1 MELAAKPSNIYSY
14 LMAIF
19 SIIILGWAVWAMYSA
34 FNFQQEGNM
43 ESFYF
48 YAIASSIA
56 IVLAV
61 SSIMQMRRRIALLQS
76 AATKVLSV
84 VLCGNCGFKVVR
96 AFGEGDFVYKEVGKC
111 QQCSG
116 TMRVESI
123 YAEEPPKKGPF

>member
-1 MELAAKPSNIYSY
+1 LAAKPGNIYSY
-14 LMAIF
+14 LMVIF
-19 SIIILGWAVWAMYSA
+19 SIVILGWAVWAMYSA

-84 VLCGNCGFKVVR
+84 VLCGNCGFKVMR
-96 AFGEGDFVYKEVGKC
+96 AFAEGDFVYKEVGKC

>member
-1 MELAAKPSNIYSY
+1 MYSY
-14 LMAIF
+14 LMVIF
-19 SIIILGWAVWAMYSA
+19 SIVILVWAIWAMYTA

-48 YAIASSIA
+48 YAIASSVA

-61 SSIMQMRRRIALLQS
+61 SSIMQMRRRIVMLQRL
-76 AATKVLSV
+76 ATKVLLV

-96 AFGEGDFVYKEVGKC
+96 AFADGDFVYKEVGQC

-123 YAEEPPKKGPF
+123 YAEEPAKKSRL

>member
-1 MELAAKPSNIYSY
+1 LDAKPSGMYGY
-14 LMAIF
+14 LMVIF
-19 SIIILGWAVWAMYSA
+19 SVVILVWAVWAMYTA
-34 FNFQQEGNM
+34 FNFQQEGNL

-48 YAIASSIA
+48 YAIASSVA

-61 SSIMQMRRRIALLQS
+61 SSIMQMRRRIAMLQRL
-76 AATKVLSV
+76 AIKVLSV

-96 AFGEGDFVYKEVGKC
+96 VFADGDFVYKEVGKC

-123 YAEEPPKKGPF
+123 YAEEPARKSRL

>member
-1 MELAAKPSNIYSY
+1 MAAKPGNIYSY
-14 LMAIF
+14 LMVIF
-19 SIIILGWAVWAMYSA
+19 SIVILGWAVWAMYSA
-34 FNFQQEGNM
+34 FNFQQQGNM

-48 YAIASSIA
+48 YAIAGSVA

-61 SSIMQMRRRIALLQS
+61 SSIMQMRRRIAVLQS
-76 AATKVLSV
+76 LATKVLSV
-84 VLCGNCGFKVVR
+84 VLCGNCGFEVVR

-123 YAEEPPKKGPF
+123 YAEEPAKKGRL

>member
-1 MELAAKPSNIYSY
+1 MEAKPSSIYSY
-14 LMAIF
+14 LMVIF
-19 SIIILGWAVWAMYSA
+19 SIVILGWAVWAMYSA
-34 FNFQQEGNM
+34 FNFQQQGNM

-48 YAIASSIA
+48 YAIAGSVA

-61 SSIMQMRRRIALLQS
+61 SSIMQMRRRIAVLQS
-76 AATKVLSV
+76 LATKVLSV

-123 YAEEPPKKGPF
+123 YAEEPAKKGRL

>member
-1 MELAAKPSNIYSY
+1 MVV
-14 LMAIF
+14 F
-19 SIIILGWAVWAMYSA
+19 SIVVLAWAVWAMYSA

-48 YAIASSIA
+48 YAIASSVA

-61 SSIMQMRRRIALLQS
+61 SSIMQMRRRVLMLQRL
-76 AATKVLSV
+76 ATKVLSV
-84 VLCGNCGFKVVR
+84 VICGNCGFKVVR
-96 AFGEGDFVYKEVGKC
+96 VFADGDFLYRETGKC

-123 YAEEPPKKGPF
+123 YAEEPAKKSRL

>member
-1 MELAAKPSNIYSY
+1 MYSY
-14 LMAIF
+14 LMVIF
-19 SIIILGWAVWAMYSA
+19 SVIVLAWAIWAMYSA

-48 YAIASSIA
+48 YAVASSVA
-56 IVLAV
+56 VVLAV
-61 SSIMQMRRRIALLQS
+61 SSIMQMRKRIVTLQRL
-76 AATKVLSV
+76 ATKVLSV

-96 AFGEGDFVYKEVGKC
+96 AFADGDFVYKEVGKC

-123 YAEEPPKKGPF
+123 YAEEPPKKGRF